1 MTVYESLQL
10 MVAFA
15 ALIISLISIIVGL
28 VKSDKGTKKII
39 TPA

>member
-28 VKSDKGTKKII
+28 VKSDKGTKK
-39 TPA
+39 